1 LRRSPF
7 HRLLALLLAASA
19 LAGCAPVE
27 QRRSEGTSWVV
38 QQEEERRRLEKA
50 GFPQFNGAP

>member
-1 LRRSPF
+1 L
-7 HRLLALLLAASA
+7 HRLLALLLTASA
-19 LAGCAPVE
+19 LTGCAPVE